1 VLFSLE
7 QYSQALHEM
16 TVTQVK
22 EVIMDPTIMMATEG
36 PTEVVGMEAVM
47 DLTIKEVHINK
58 ADLMDMDIRKFFVLN
73 LMLQR
78 MVKLMSVDCIQEME
92 LPIHVMMDIIYKEV
106 QLELV
111 KLMVNGL
118 EVNQVALLSI
128 VVILMILTKDGSTLV
143 LILY

>member
-1 VLFSLE
+1 
-7 QYSQALHEM
+7 M
-16 TVTQVK
+16 TITQVIK

-47 DLTIKEVHINK
+47 DLTIKEETNIKEVHINM